1 MKQKNTTRIFRAWGG
16 VFNAVNLSLY
26 HYAANNPVKYTD
38 PDGREVDA
46 TFEVTSYEKTND
58 GWTAHGKLTLTDR
71 DTGESVTVNAYSGG
85 RGVAEDG
92 VSLPIPLGEYEILA
106 PTSIGYRLEAKDSNL
121 LASGENQGN
130 DLIDGTSPAQGNLR
144 LHAPCGG
151 LSYGCIG
158 VATVDEWRSVQNLIL
173 NTSQSTSKVD
183 RLKGLLSIDITKY
196 GDLKVIQSQKIMI
209 RDMYAPKES
218 RQNYVHQRMR

>member
-1 MKQKNTTRIFRAWGG
+1 M
-16 VFNAVNLSLY
+16 
-26 HYAANNPVKYTD
+26 
-38 PDGREVDA
+38 
-46 TFEVTSYEKTND
+46 
-58 GWTAHGKLTLTDR
+58 TDR

-106 PTSIGYRLEAKDSNL
+106 PTSIGYRLEAKDS
-121 LASGENQGN
+121 NQGN

>member
-106 PTSIGYRLEAKDSNL
+106 PTSIGYRLEAKDSN
-121 LASGENQGN
+121 QGN
-130 DLIDGTSPAQGNLR
+130 DLIDGRSPAQGNLR

-196 GDLKVIQSQKIMI
+196 GDLKVIQSQEIMI

>member
-1 MKQKNTTRIFRAWGG
+1 MMKQKNTTRIFRTWGG

-38 PDGREVDA
+38 PDVREVDA

-106 PTSIGYRLEAKDSNL
+106 PTSIGYRLEAKDS
-121 LASGENQGN
+121 NQGN